1 MIYWQLFLVFAYSN
15 LIGFGGGPA
24 IIPIIHHDV
33 VEKYGWMSEQHFSE
47 SLALGNA
54 LPGPI
59 ATKMAAYVGYEQA
72 GVIGAT
78 IAVIGAIGPTMLMMF
93 LLVRLI
99 MKYKHHQRVQRL
111 TAFVLPAVT
120 ILMAQLTW
128 QFFHSSYESIGL
140 VWTIGLCFISYVMME
155 IKKVQPMFVII
166 VALLAGG
173 FLFA

>member
-33 VEKYGWMSEQHFSE
+33 VEKYEWMSDQHFSE

-72 GVIGAT
+72 GIIGAT
-78 IAVIGAIGPTMLMMF
+78 VAVIGAIGPTMLMMF
-93 LLVRLI
+93 LLVSII
-99 MKYKHHQRVQRL
+99 MKYKHHTRVQRL

-120 ILMAQLTW
+120 ILMLQLTW
-128 QFFHSSYESIGL
+128 QFFSSSYEGIGL
-140 VWTIGLCFISYVMME
+140 FWTIGFCMVSYVMME
-155 IKKVQPMFVII
+155 IWKVQPMIVI
-166 VALLAGG
+166 VLALLAGG